1 MNESINIC
9 SVILCLCFY
18 DGYTFE
24 MAIVVLGTNKLVF
37 YIMQSLIY
45 KDLSAPRNNIYGH
58 NRILLLVNEKFY
70 FNTE

>member
-9 SVILCLCFY
+9 SAILCLCFY

-45 KDLSAPRNNIYGH
+45 KDLSAQETIFMDTIGF
-58 NRILLLVNEKFY
+58 FY
-70 FNTE
+70 

>member
-9 SVILCLCFY
+9 SAILCLCFY

-24 MAIVVLGTNKLVF
+24 MAIVVLGLVLYYAIINLQGF
-37 YIMQSLIY
+37 VS
-45 KDLSAPRNNIYGH
+45 PRNNIYRH